1 MPSDC
6 YARCMVAPIPFAIPG
21 GVRDLIDL
29 LACPACGATLQ
40 VRRGRLACREC
51 DATYSL
57 DPHIDLLPRG
67 KRPPNEGPGD
77 TAEMARRRAAWER
90 RQASRGEYLATGLYL
105 DLVMAQIAQS
115 ATVLDL
121 GCGTGR
127 MLRLVGARRRG
138 PLTLIG
144 IDISLP
150 MVDLACRALRAETR
164 ATVVR
169 GSSRRRFPFQSAV
182 ADVVVRRLAPAR
194 TDEVWRILRPGGSYL
209 VATWGPAHWRELYDA
224 LHDVPRPRPN
234 LTTAVLR
241 DQGFEVCEQHSWQS
255 KEVLTPDDVLE
266 RLAIGPAAFHLDRAR
281 DRQRLH
287 ELANAQPGQ
296 GKLRLT
302 TDAEI
307 TVAVKPHP

>member
-1 MPSDC
+1 
-6 YARCMVAPIPFAIPG
+6 MVAPIPSAIPSA
-21 GVRDLIDL
+21 VRDLIDL

-40 VRRGRLACREC
+40 LRQGRLACHEC

-57 DPHIDLLPRG
+57 HPHIDLLPRG

-105 DLVMAQIAQS
+105 DLAMALIAPS

-127 MLRLVGARRRG
+127 VLRLVGARRRG

-144 IDISLP
+144 LDISLP

-164 ATVVR
+164 AAVVR

-182 ADVVVRRLAPAR
+182 ADVVLRRLAPAR
-194 TDEVWRILRPGGSYL
+194 TDEVWRVLKPGGSYL
-209 VATWGPAHWRELYDA
+209 VATWGPAHWRELSGS
-224 LHDVPRPRPN
+224 LQDVPRPRPS

-241 DQGFEVCEQHSWQS
+241 DQGFVVSEHHTWQGTEALS
-255 KEVLTPDDVLE
+255 PDDALD
-266 RLAIGPAAFHLDRAR
+266 RLAIGPAAFHLDLAR

-287 ELANAQPGQ
+287 ELANSQPGQ

-302 TDAEI
+302 IHAEI